1 MHIKG
6 WYFLVDRVKFNST
19 EDYMV
24 TFSNVKNNKEI
35 NYLIESSQ
43 KQ

>member
-1 MHIKG
+1 
-6 WYFLVDRVKFNST
+6 
-19 EDYMV
+19 MV

-43 KQ
+43 KAIGCPWIYRAFNEAH

>member
-1 MHIKG
+1 
-6 WYFLVDRVKFNST
+6 
-19 EDYMV
+19 MV

-43 KQ
+43 KQLDVGIQSIQ